1 MYAPFFGL
9 AREPFS
15 LAPDP
20 RFLFMSDQHREA
32 LAHLLYG
39 VQGGGGFVLLTGE
52 IGAGKTTVTRCFLEQ
67 LPQHCVVAYIFNPCL
82 TALELLQ
89 TVCAEFHIPTLAA
102 GASIKAHVDA
112 LNAFLLDAHAKG
124 RHALLIVDEA
134 QALEP
139 PLLEQ
144 LRLLTNL
151 ETSQRK
157 LLQIILI
164 GQPELRDRVDGP
176 GMEQLSQRVI
186 ARYHLGPLSAKD
198 TREYVKH
205 RLSVAGPH
213 VPVPFDTAALSRMHK
228 LTGGVPRRINL
239 LADRALLGA
248 YGRGQRVADMATV
261 ERAAG
266 EVFSDKRQR
275 QRKNRRRWAE
285 AATAGLSLTL
295 VAGGLWLAFAPR
307 SQAPEVAAQGA
318 STSSAASTAS
328 ASLVPVPDQSAAA
341 NTAAAASVAATG
353 ALPRTPASESP
364 AALLAAAP
372 ADEAQ
377 GWREL
382 SLYWN
387 VAIGD
392 GEPCAAAARAQL
404 ACYRSTGG
412 LQGVRQLDRP
422 ALLTLRDPG
431 GQRVFAQLLAVADD
445 RAILNVGRQRVEL
458 TLPALARVWRGEFAT
473 FWRTPP
479 GWRTGADGN
488 PPPALS
494 GWLVQQ
500 LGGGPAAGPVALR
513 ERVAAFQLAQGL
525 QPDGRPGPVTLMQ
538 LNRVAGV
545 DEPHLAPSPNR
556 TR

>member
-20 RFLFMSDQHREA
+20 RFLFMSEQHREA

-67 LPQHCVVAYIFNPCL
+67 LPPHCVVAYIFNPCL
-82 TALELLQ
+82 SALELLQ
-89 TVCAEFHIPTLAA
+89 TVCAEFGIAA
-102 GASIKAHVDA
+102 LPPGASLKAHVDA
-112 LNAFLLDAHAKG
+112 LNAFLLEAHAKG

-151 ETSQRK
+151 ETSERK

-164 GQPELRDRVDGP
+164 GQPELRERVDGP
-176 GMEQLSQRVI
+176 GMEQLAQRVI
-186 ARYHLGPLSAKD
+186 ARYHLGPLSAND

-205 RLSVAGPH
+205 RLGVAGPNA
-213 VPVPFDTAALSRMHK
+213 PVPFDARALARMHR

-248 YGRGQRVADMATV
+248 YGRGQRVVDVATV

-266 EVFSDKRQR
+266 EVFSRQR
-275 QRKNRRRWAE
+275 RQRHRLAE
-285 AATAGLSLTL
+285 VATAVLSLVL
-295 VAGGLWLAFAPR
+295 VGAGLWLAFVPRGSGPVQRAASAPVVP
-307 SQAPEVAAQGA
+307 A
-318 STSSAASTAS
+318 SAASAVVVAVPAS
-328 ASLVPVPDQSAAA
+328 A
-341 NTAAAASVAATG
+341 VAV
-353 ALPRTPASESP
+353 ALPAPAPP
-364 AALLAAAP
+364 ADDPGELLAAAT

-377 GWREL
+377 AWREL
-382 SLYWN
+382 SLRWN

-392 GEPCAAAARAQL
+392 GEPCAAAARAAL

-412 LQGVRQLDRP
+412 LQGVRQLNRP
-422 ALLTLRDPG
+422 AMLVLRVPDGRRLHALL
-431 GQRVFAQLLAVADD
+431 VAVAED
-445 RAILNVGRQRVEL
+445 RASLQAGTQRFEL
-458 TLPALARVWRGEFAT
+458 SLPALAQVWRGEFAT
-473 FWRTPP
+473 YWRTPP
-479 GWRTGADGN
+479 GWRAGADARV
-488 PPPALS
+488 PTELAQ
-494 GWLVQQ
+494 WLGQQ
-500 LGGGPAAGPVALR
+500 LGALPAGAGGGLR
-513 ERVAAFQLAQGL
+513 ERVSAFQLSQGL
-525 QPDGRPGPVTLMQ
+525 QPDGRPGPVTLMHI
-538 LNRVAGV
+538 NRLAGV
-545 DEPHLAPSPNR
+545 DEPRLGAAR